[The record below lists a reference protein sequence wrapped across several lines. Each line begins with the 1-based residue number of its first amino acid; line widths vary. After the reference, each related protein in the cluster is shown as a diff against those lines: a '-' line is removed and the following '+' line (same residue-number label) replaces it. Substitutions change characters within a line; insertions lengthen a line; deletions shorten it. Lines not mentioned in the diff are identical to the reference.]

1 MFYLL
6 MFLSRVRSVIEH
18 FSSANGNKIW
28 YIINIRQGRHILILN
43 LFIFDKL
50 LQIFLN
56 SPSNG
61 KFVRMLRPYDSSA
74 ILLFFLRYYVQ
85 VQVDHTTFSA
95 VSSRQA
101 LGFPTRTRQ
110 NYKLLIKGRCKNKL
124 RGYPFSEWVWLCA
137 CAHTIFGCIFLYFI
151 YDDYFSFS
159 LLCK

>member
-1 MFYLL
+1 M
-6 MFLSRVRSVIEH
+6 
-18 FSSANGNKIW
+18 
-28 YIINIRQGRHILILN
+28 INYR
-43 LFIFDKL
+43 F
-50 LQIFLN
+50 FLN

-95 VSSRQA
+95 ISSRQA

-137 CAHTIFGCIFLYFI
+137 CAHTIFGCIFVQTFELTNFKVWTVLST
-151 YDDYFSFS
+151 DDILILVYKCPLSY
-159 LLCK
+159 LVQ